1 DGPDHQGI
9 GGAARED
16 PPDEGGRAGERGGT
30 QAGPVAGAVR
40 EAPRFDVNS
49 SFRKLQD
56 SQAFVTVA
64 RLNRDAAREKLR
76 VVTNQHRQQAA
87 LLKDVLAAQASLGQ
101 AEDQSRQAVLSL
113 WQARANFEKAVGG
126 DR

>member
-1 DGPDHQGI
+1 M
-9 GGAARED
+9 
-16 PPDEGGRAGERGGT
+16 
-30 QAGPVAGAVR
+30 
-40 EAPRFDVNS
+40 NS

-76 VVTNQHRQQAA
+76 VVTNQYRQQSA

-101 AEDQSRQAVLSL
+101 AEDQHRQAVLSL
-113 WQARANFEKAVGG
+113 WQARANFEKAVGS